1 MIIKNVFVV
10 SKTLK
15 KLLIGQ
21 FNVVIVKVGLI
32 WNVLNNIKAL

>member
-10 SKTLK
+10 FKTLK

-32 WNVLNNIKAL
+32 WNVLNNIKVL